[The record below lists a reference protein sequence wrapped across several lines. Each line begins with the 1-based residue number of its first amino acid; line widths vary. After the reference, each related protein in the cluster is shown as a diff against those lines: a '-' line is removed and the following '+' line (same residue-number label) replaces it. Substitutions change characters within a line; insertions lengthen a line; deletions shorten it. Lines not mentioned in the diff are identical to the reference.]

1 MIKAVL
7 LDLGNVIVPVD
18 FSRCH
23 AAFGE
28 VCSFPP
34 EEIPRRLR
42 GTGLVERFE
51 TGRIAPEAFA
61 DEVCGILGMKVAY
74 RQFWN
79 IWSRIFLPHTLLPE
93 AMIEGLRRRQRLL
106 LLSNTNAIHFAMIEE
121 RYPLLRH
128 FDDYVLSFRVGAM
141 KPSPAIYREAIA
153 RAGCRPEECFF
164 TDDVGPF
171 VEAARQ
177 EGIDAVQFQ
186 SREQLE
192 AELEARGI
200 RWERGRGEVTSDE

>member
-1 MIKAVL
+1 MAGRTVIKAVL

-34 EEIPRRLR
+34 QEIPGRLR
-42 GTGLVERFE
+42 PTGLVERFE
-51 TGRIAPEAFA
+51 TGRLPPEEFVN
-61 DEVCGILGMKVAY
+61 EVCGILGMRVSS
-74 RQFWN
+74 RQFWE
-79 IWSRIFLPHTLLPE
+79 IWSSIFLPETLLPE
-93 AMIEGLRRRQRLL
+93 SLVEGLRRRQRLL
-106 LLSNTNAIHFAMIEE
+106 LLSNTNAIHFAMVEE

-128 FDDYVLSFRVGAM
+128 FDDFVLSFRVGAM
-141 KPSPAIYREAIA
+141 KPSPLIYREAIA
-153 RAGCRPEECFF
+153 RAGCQPEECFYA
-164 TDDVGPF
+164 DDIGKF
-171 VEAARQ
+171 VEVARQ

-192 AELEARGI
+192 AELAARGI
-200 RWERGRGEVTSDE
+200 TW

>member
-1 MIKAVL
+1 MAGKTIKAVL

-34 EEIPRRLR
+34 EEIPGRLR
-42 GTGLVERFE
+42 PTGLVERFE
-51 TGRIAPEAFA
+51 TGRITPEDFVR
-61 DEVCGILGMKVAY
+61 EVCGILNLRVSY
-74 RQFWN
+74 PQFWA
-79 IWSRIFLPHTLLPE
+79 IWSSIFLPQTLIPE
-93 AMIEGLRRRQRLL
+93 SLIEGLRRRQRLL
-106 LLSNTNAIHFAMIEE
+106 LLSNTNAIHFAMVQE

-128 FDDYVLSFRVGAM
+128 FDDYVLSFQVGAM

-164 TDDVGPF
+164 TDDIGKF
-171 VEAARQ
+171 VEAAQR

-192 AELEARGI
+192 AELEARGVI
-200 RWERGRGEVTSDE
+200 W